1 MRCVTFSGAPGVP
14 ALGSPG
20 SALQACCENDQT
32 GQPRPRSALL
42 SGGWE
47 QRPCLDRPLKGTGCV
62 GPALLLV
69 LRAGQV

>member
-1 MRCVTFSGAPGVP
+1 MRCVAFSGAPGVP

-20 SALQACCENDQT
+20 SVLQASCENDQT
-32 GQPRPRSALL
+32 GRPRARSALL

-47 QRPCLDRPLKGTGCV
+47 QCPCLDRPLKGTGRV

>member
-1 MRCVTFSGAPGVP
+1 MRCVAFSGAPGVP

-20 SALQACCENDQT
+20 SVLQASCENDQT
-32 GQPRPRSALL
+32 GRPRARSVL

-47 QRPCLDRPLKGTGCV
+47 QRPCLDRPLKGTGRV